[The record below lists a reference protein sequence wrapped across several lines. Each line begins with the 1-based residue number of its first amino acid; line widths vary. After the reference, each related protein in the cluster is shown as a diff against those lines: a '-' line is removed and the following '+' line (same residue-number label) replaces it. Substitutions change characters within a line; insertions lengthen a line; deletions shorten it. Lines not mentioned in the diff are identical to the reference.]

1 MEVQDIGNP
10 VLNLFDDL
18 RIGGFVELTGEEVNK
33 EVMVEKSDKN
43 PGVEGIHVVEAFQK
57 VEGFG
62 TGTVFEKNGTREVG
76 EEIEVKWSKMYKK
89 FYVVKPKKEEKEA

>member
-1 MEVQDIGNP
+1 MLVKVVGIENAEFEVDNQTIKGQK
-10 VLNLFDDL
+10 LFY
-18 RIGGFVELTGEEVNK
+18 EYE
-33 EVMVEKSDKN
+33 
-43 PGVEGIHVVEAFQK
+43 HQK
-57 VEGFG
+57 VEGRG